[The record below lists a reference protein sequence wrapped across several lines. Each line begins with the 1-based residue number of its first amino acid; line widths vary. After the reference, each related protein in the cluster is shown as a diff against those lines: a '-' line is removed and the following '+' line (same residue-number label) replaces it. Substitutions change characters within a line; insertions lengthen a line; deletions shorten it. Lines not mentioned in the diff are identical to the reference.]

1 MSWCPW
7 WRKPKVEQ
15 ENLYEDVI
23 EHGSVDVNVDS
34 DSLDSG
40 ENVVLSYDNPIE
52 KFQDDFIENLDELA
66 SDVNSNVSD
75 FNENITENVND
86 FKENVEEDI
95 NQFVDYSEEKFEDV
109 KENVNEFM
117 ENTNE
122 YVEEKLENMKENVNE
137 FVDYSEEKLEDVKE
151 NVNEF
156 VDYSEEKLEDVKE
169 NVNDFMENV
178 NNADDGY
185 KADNEGGIYDLN
197 QEETVKE
204 VATKFVDEAIQEAI
218 KSTSESQFEQLDTI
232 DEEYFSENRRMSF
245 DSAEENTNI
254 KPYVSHPIIE
264 TSIED
269 DYQFPETQTRN
280 CEVCGKLIFYNKHE
294 KVACF
299 RCDECLI
306 KYMN

>member
-1 MSWCPW
+1 
-7 WRKPKVEQ
+7 
-15 ENLYEDVI
+15 
-23 EHGSVDVNVDS
+23 
-34 DSLDSG
+34 
-40 ENVVLSYDNPIE
+40 
-52 KFQDDFIENLDELA
+52 
-66 SDVNSNVSD
+66 
-75 FNENITENVND
+75 
-86 FKENVEEDI
+86 
-95 NQFVDYSEEKFEDV
+95 
-109 KENVNEFM
+109 
-117 ENTNE
+117 
-122 YVEEKLENMKENVNE
+122 
-137 FVDYSEEKLEDVKE
+137 
-151 NVNEF
+151 
-156 VDYSEEKLEDVKE
+156 
-169 NVNDFMENV
+169 MENV
-178 NNADDGY
+178 NNNDGY

-280 CEVCGKLIFYNKHE
+280 CEVCGKLIFYNKHD

>member
-23 EHGSVDVNVDS
+23 EQGSVDVNVDS

-52 KFQDDFIENLDELA
+52 KFQDDFIDNLDELA

-122 YVEEKLENMKENVNE
+122 YV
-137 FVDYSEEKLEDVKE
+137 EEKLEDVKE

-245 DSAEENTNI
+245 DSAEENINI

-280 CEVCGKLIFYNKHE
+280 CEVCGKLIFYNKHD